1 MVRIGMEA
9 VQLAA
14 CSTRQRLAAL
24 KRIIPA
30 SKVTAALKQAKGG
43 RTHCCRTPDTF
54 MIWFVIA
61 LGLFCGDCYRQI
73 YRWLMPWVRG
83 GVPGR
88 STLCEARGRLG
99 VAPLVKLAQ
108 EVVALLGTPQTPGC
122 FYQGLR
128 RMAIDGFKLTVP
140 DSPASDRAFGR
151 QKNGR
156 GVAGYPQV
164 KVVGLVEIGTHVVW
178 KWLVK
183 PCHSDETRAAKPLL
197 KHLQADMLLYWDRG
211 FASFSLVQQVVGC
224 GAHLLARWKSNR
236 ILQPTARLHDGSY
249 LAWIYAN
256 DKDRKAKRNGIEV
269 RVIDYQLK
277 MPGGKDEKHRLL
289 TTLLDATAHPAVTL
303 VEEYHGRWEEEITI
317 DEFKTH
323 EMERAVLR
331 SQTPAGV
338 VQEIYGLMLAHY
350 LLRSLMVQAAQQV
363 SISPLRLSF
372 TGTLK
377 ILRCRLPEC
386 PANPDCRTRWWNRLL
401 EELTEEQLPPR
412 RQRINP
418 RVIKRQQKKWP
429 TKRLTHRNPEQPTM
443 PFSHSVV
450 ILR

>member
-1 MVRIGMEA
+1 MFRIGMEA
-9 VQLAA
+9 VRVAS
-14 CSTRQRLAAL
+14 CSTRQRLTAL

-73 YRWLMPWVRG
+73 YRWLMPWKRG

-88 STLCEARGRLG
+88 STLCEARRRLG

-108 EVVALLGTPQTPGC
+108 GVVELLGTPRTPGC
-122 FYQGLR
+122 FYHGLR
-128 RMAIDGFKLTVP
+128 RMAIDGFKLTVA
-140 DSPASDRAFGR
+140 DSPASDRVFGR
-151 QKNGR
+151 QQNGR
-156 GVAGYPQV
+156 GAAGYPQV
-164 KVVGLVEIGTHVVW
+164 KVVGLVEVGTHVMW
-178 KWLVK
+178 KWLIK
-183 PCHSDETRAAKPLL
+183 PCHSDESRAAKPLL
-197 KHLQADMLLYWDRG
+197 RHLQPDMLLYWDRG
-211 FASFSLVQQVVGC
+211 FASFSLVGQVVSR

-236 ILQPTARLHDGSY
+236 ILKPTARLRDGSY
-249 LAWIYAN
+249 LACLYAN
-256 DKDRKAKRNGIEV
+256 DQDRKAKRDGIEV
-269 RVIDYQLK
+269 RIIDYRLQ
-277 MPGGKDEKHRLL
+277 MPGCKDEKHRLL
-289 TTLLDATAHPAVTL
+289 TTLLDAKANPAVTL
-303 VEEYHGRWEEEITI
+303 VEEYHGRWEEEVAI

-323 EMERAVLR
+323 QLQRPVLR

-350 LLRSLMVQAAQQV
+350 VLRALMFQAAQRV
-363 SISPLRLSF
+363 PISPLRLSF

-386 PANPDCRTRWWNRLL
+386 PADPECRIPWWNRLL
-401 EELTEEQLPPR
+401 EELAEEQIPPR

-418 RVIKRQQKKWP
+418 RVIKRQQSKWP
-429 TKRLTHRNPEQPTM
+429 KKRHCHRNPEQPTE
-443 PFSHSVV
+443 PFRHSVV
-450 ILR
+450 ILC